1 MLHRWSSSLR
11 VNCNINSSLLNS
23 RRWLSDNKTKKY
35 PVIQVLL
42 RNPEFFGSRYSRRF
56 RESNSASVLFLSHI
70 YISFSV
76 GRIPGVIYGK
86 DKDNKVLKI
95 LVTTDLQDVLHEIS
109 ERQVKFETTTYEV
122 VLKNDKG
129 NEVGRY
135 ICVPRD
141 TTFSSSTVTLL

>member
-1 MLHRWSSSLR
+1 
-11 VNCNINSSLLNS
+11 
-23 RRWLSDNKTKKY
+23 
-35 PVIQVLL
+35 
-42 RNPEFFGSRYSRRF
+42 
-56 RESNSASVLFLSHI
+56 
-70 YISFSV
+70 V